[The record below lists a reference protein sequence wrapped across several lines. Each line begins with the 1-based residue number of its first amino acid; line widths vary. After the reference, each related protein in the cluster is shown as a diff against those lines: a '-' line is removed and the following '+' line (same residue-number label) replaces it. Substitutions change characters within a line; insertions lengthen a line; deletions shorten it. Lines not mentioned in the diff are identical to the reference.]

1 MMDAR
6 DYFDRRTLIVGDV
19 NSGKTGETL
28 RILSRWIA
36 DNPTPLMTILDL
48 APEPLRGIGGRLTL
62 PPRFMGR
69 YLFTEIIPPRLTGQ
83 NAAEISELA
92 AANARSIEP
101 LLDAFLKQPHPMLV
115 VNDVTLYLQAGV
127 YERLTA
133 VIQSATTVLIN
144 AYYGKRFAD
153 HPITRRE
160 RRLTERLM
168 RDCDR
173 VIWMPEKKERQAES

>member
-1 MMDAR
+1 MTNTH
-6 DYFDRRTLIVGDV
+6 DYLDRRTLILGDI
-19 NSGKTGETL
+19 NSGKTRETQ
-28 RILSRWIA
+28 RILARWIA

-83 NAAEISELA
+83 STAEISELA
-92 AANARSIEP
+92 AANARAIEP
-101 LLDAFLKQPHPMLV
+101 LLVEFLNQPHPMLV
-115 VNDVTLYLQAGV
+115 VNDVTLYLQAGD
-127 YERLTA
+127 YARLAA
-133 VIQSATTVLIN
+133 VMHSATTVLIN
-144 AYYGKRFAD
+144 AYFGASFAD

-168 RDCDR
+168 QDCDQ
-173 VIWMPEKKERQAES
+173 VIHMPEEKSAGRF